1 MFRLNKTVAG
11 TGINVTIDGQ
21 LSADCIDLVETC
33 CDEALA
39 DGKEIDLVLRDVRSV
54 DEAGCGLLRR
64 LAAKGVHLIG
74 NGVYTSYL
82 VQSLRPADAKSLE
95 ASG

>member
-1 MFRLNKTVAG
+1 MFRLDKTVG
-11 TGINVTIDGQ
+11 REQISVTIDGQ
-21 LSADCIDLVETC
+21 LSADCVDLVETC

-54 DEAGCGLLRR
+54 DETGRGLLRR
-64 LAAKGVHLIG
+64 LAAKGVHLVG

-82 VQSLRPADAKSLE
+82 IESLRPTD
-95 ASG
+95 